1 MVIFLIAIFFS
12 LSVYGQTNLPIS
24 GRVIDS
30 KSSEPLI
37 GVSVVVKNTGIGTI
51 TDYDGAFKIDA
62 SLDSILIVSYMGYNT
77 QEIEV
82 ANGRPLNILL
92 EENTELLDEL
102 IVIGYG
108 VQKKSD
114 LTGAVGRFSAKDVD
128 QQPVIS
134 IDQALQGKVAGVQI
148 TQSSGSPGAGMNFVI
163 RGGNSL
169 SSNQPLIVL
178 DGYPIDMGSGNLS
191 LGANV
196 EVAPQPGTNPLAN
209 LNPNDIESIEIL
221 KDASSTAIY
230 GSRGANGV
238 VIITTKRGKN
248 TRDEISF
255 NYRTD
260 FNEIRKTIPV
270 LNTQDFINFA
280 NEAALNDGLDSVYKS
295 SAIADLTKINNNWQ
309 DQIYKTGVSNNYQ
322 LSLSGGEDR
331 GKYYLAGFYNQM
343 NGIMM
348 NSGFNNGGIRFNY
361 DRKFSNALNVKFNVN
376 ASKSK
381 SSLGLNSSST
391 GLLSA
396 NAVSSALF
404 FKPLNRG
411 YDELGETD
419 QSISDN
425 PITVVNLQKDIREN
439 NLLNS
444 NITADLKLTKSL
456 TFRTNVGAY
465 STASSRMSYSPRGT
479 YVGNQ
484 FGGYAFRGETKRF
497 NYLSEF
503 TFNYQKKLNA
513 HFIDAVAGYTWQKWD
528 RRGLGTSTTGFPNDN
543 LTYESLQSG
552 TSPGTTT
559 TSHQEWALAS
569 YIGRVNYTYSNK
581 YLLTLTG
588 RSDGSTRLAQGNK
601 WSFFPS
607 AALAWKVSEESFFN
621 IEAINNL
628 KLRASIGVSGNQN
641 IAVGATQAT
650 LGSDA
655 YVINGTVSKG
665 YRQNN
670 IANPILGWENTTQ
683 YNIGADF
690 GFLKNRI
697 QLTVEAYNKRT
708 EDLLINLPIPASTGF
723 TTFVSN
729 AGSVENKGLEL
740 DLSAV
745 ILKSELKWTFSGNIS
760 FNRNKMLDLGPLG
773 DEGSIFGSNFLSAG
787 SLLNQPIHIAKV
799 GQQVGSFYGYRIN
812 GIYQNAQEVAAGP
825 EATTAKPGD
834 FKFVDINGD
843 GAITSDDREIIG
855 NPNPNYI
862 FGITNSFS
870 YKQFNFSFFFQGS
883 IGNDIINLNRYKLDA
898 LSGSTYNVSQE
909 AYNGRWTGEGTS
921 NYYPRAKSG
930 GGYFSTRFSD
940 FIIEDGSYVRLK
952 NVNINYTLPIKNVK
966 WIKKASL
973 FVTATNL
980 LTFTDYTG
988 YDPEVNANFENAM
1001 TPGVDNGTYPQT
1013 KTYSI
1018 GLNIKF

>member
-361 DRKFSNALNVKFNVN
+361 DRKFSNALNVKFNK
-376 ASKSK
+376 A
-381 SSLGLNSSST
+381 
-391 GLLSA
+391 
-396 NAVSSALF
+396 
-404 FKPLNRG
+404 R
-411 YDELGETD
+411 
-419 QSISDN
+419 
-425 PITVVNLQKDIREN
+425 
-439 NLLNS
+439 
-444 NITADLKLTKSL
+444 
-456 TFRTNVGAY
+456 
-465 STASSRMSYSPRGT
+465 
-479 YVGNQ
+479 
-484 FGGYAFRGETKRF
+484 
-497 NYLSEF
+497 
-503 TFNYQKKLNA
+503 
-513 HFIDAVAGYTWQKWD
+513 
-528 RRGLGTSTTGFPNDN
+528 
-543 LTYESLQSG
+543 
-552 TSPGTTT
+552 
-559 TSHQEWALAS
+559 
-569 YIGRVNYTYSNK
+569 
-581 YLLTLTG
+581 
-588 RSDGSTRLAQGNK
+588 
-601 WSFFPS
+601 
-607 AALAWKVSEESFFN
+607 
-621 IEAINNL
+621 
-628 KLRASIGVSGNQN
+628 
-641 IAVGATQAT
+641 QA
-650 LGSDA
+650 
-655 YVINGTVSKG
+655 
-665 YRQNN
+665 
-670 IANPILGWENTTQ
+670 
-683 YNIGADF
+683 
-690 GFLKNRI
+690 
-697 QLTVEAYNKRT
+697 
-708 EDLLINLPIPASTGF
+708 
-723 TTFVSN
+723 
-729 AGSVENKGLEL
+729 
-740 DLSAV
+740 
-745 ILKSELKWTFSGNIS
+745 
-760 FNRNKMLDLGPLG
+760 
-773 DEGSIFGSNFLSAG
+773 
-787 SLLNQPIHIAKV
+787 
-799 GQQVGSFYGYRIN
+799 
-812 GIYQNAQEVAAGP
+812 
-825 EATTAKPGD
+825 
-834 FKFVDINGD
+834 
-843 GAITSDDREIIG
+843 AITTELIEII
-855 NPNPNYI
+855 
-862 FGITNSFS
+862 
-870 YKQFNFSFFFQGS
+870 
-883 IGNDIINLNRYKLDA
+883 
-898 LSGSTYNVSQE
+898 SGVESM
-909 AYNGRWTGEGTS
+909 
-921 NYYPRAKSG
+921 K
-930 GGYFSTRFSD
+930 
-940 FIIEDGSYVRLK
+940 
-952 NVNINYTLPIKNVK
+952 
-966 WIKKASL
+966 
-973 FVTATNL
+973 
-980 LTFTDYTG
+980 
-988 YDPEVNANFENAM
+988 
-1001 TPGVDNGTYPQT
+1001 
-1013 KTYSI
+1013 
-1018 GLNIKF
+1018 